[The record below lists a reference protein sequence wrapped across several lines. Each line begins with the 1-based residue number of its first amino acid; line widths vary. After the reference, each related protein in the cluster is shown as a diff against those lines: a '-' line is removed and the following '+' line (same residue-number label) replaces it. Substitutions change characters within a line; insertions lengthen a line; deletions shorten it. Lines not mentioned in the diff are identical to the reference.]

1 MSLKYTCPGC
11 GTALGYEG
19 LCWKCKCEQER
30 NAALAWTPEQII
42 EKQRNLI
49 QNIQRLAE
57 MEDPELTDF
66 WQLLS
71 YHNAITPEIQRA
83 ALAAEVFWPCEIYYR
98 APADVRDGLISALL
112 ETDNSHE
119 AGILMSCLAM
129 QGDDKALETLLE
141 LERNPRP
148 WRKGLY
154 VDPSS
159 YAQIGG
165 WTFDRE
171 GQRIQLNFDTCYPMV
186 KGTTGEKSPVRI
198 GRAREDICPHCGGR
212 MVDMVVLDGRDERLR
227 FLGLD
232 GVLTATCCPSCVGFL
247 KGPAFNHFTLD
258 GGVEIFPSELFDGE
272 EKMDCYVRP
281 EEYNALTENPFVL
294 GKSPV
299 PLFYGC
305 AREDVNTIG
314 GFGNWVQDAEYT
326 ICPHCGKP
334 MKYLAQIQW
343 DTVFDCAEGTLYVE
357 FCPDCQIVS
366 MQHQQT

>member
-154 VDPSS
+154 VDPSN

-165 WTFDRE
+165 WTFDKE
-171 GQRIQLNFDTCYPMV
+171 GHRTQLNFDTCYPMV
-186 KGTTGEKSPVRI
+186 KGDPDEATPVRI
-198 GRAREDICPHCGGR
+198 GRAREDTCPHCGCQ
-212 MVDMVVLDGRDERLR
+212 MVDMLVLDGRDERLK

-232 GVLTATCCPSCVGFL
+232 GILTATCCPNCVGFL
-247 KGPAFNHFTLD
+247 KGPAFNSFTLD
-258 GGVEIFPSELFDGE
+258 GGAKVFSSELFDGE

-281 EEYNALTENPFVL
+281 EDYKALTENPFVL
-294 GKSPV
+294 GKAPV
-299 PLFYGC
+299 PLFYGSAC
-305 AREDVNTIG
+305 EDVNTVG
-314 GFGNWVQDAEYT
+314 GFANWVQDAEYT
-326 ICPHCGKP
+326 TCPHCGKP

-343 DTVFDCAEGTLYVE
+343 DTVMDGTEGTLYIE
-357 FCPDCQIVS
+357 FCPECQIVS